1 MRATLIFPSLPLVN
15 NDTDGQITNRTDV
28 VFGMRSSRTATSTRA
43 ATGLGDLHRMLHSG
57 QGDDPSTLGLAV
69 TASAALGNQ
78 AGNIIAGY
86 SDVFTMDNIVSGAAA
101 FTYTSGSRTGETSYT
116 AGAGRD
122 YRSLIDLGYDSFAA
136 PFFGGFDGFDILY
149 LIRWLTLRLLQPE
162 QGKQLRVQDC
172 AQALETLADPELLD
186 FNVLAVPGLTR
197 GFNNQMDLCQERRDA
212 LAVIDLPMF
221 TRLLQSNMWLT
232 KS

>member
-1 MRATLIFPSLPLVN
+1 MGTDDRMRATLIFPSLPLVN

-122 YRSLIDLGYDSFAA
+122 YRSLIDLGYDSFSA
-136 PFFGGFDGFDILY
+136 PFFGGFDGFDITVPDPLANTQIAAAGTKENSY
-149 LIRWLTLRLLQPE
+149 EFKTVR
-162 QGKQLRVQDC
+162 
-172 AQALETLADPELLD
+172 QALKPWIQ
-186 FNVLAVPGLTR
+186 N
-197 GFNNQMDLCQERRDA
+197 C
-212 LAVIDLPMF
+212 
-221 TRLLQSNMWLT
+221 
-232 KS
+232 